1 MTGARF
7 ARRVPFPCTVSLRRR
22 LAGDVGRWRII
33 AVFAV
38 LSVRMAS
45 PLDVVILAAGQGKR
59 MHSALPKVLHTLA
72 GQPLAAYVL
81 AAARALA
88 PRAIAVVV
96 GYAAEA
102 VERTLAAP
110 DVIFVRQDPPRGTG
124 DAARIAVDALPAD
137 GVTLVG
143 LGDVPLVPSEALA
156 SVAEIAQA
164 SRVGLLT
171 ARVRNPFGF
180 GRVVRG
186 PEGDVRA
193 IVEERDATP
202 DERAVNEVNTGFIA
216 APTALLKLWLSRL
229 TPHNAQ
235 GEFYLTDIVAMA
247 VAEGVG
253 VDAHVVAD
261 EISIQ
266 GVNDRAQLARLERI
280 LQRRQAK
287 TLMLAGTTIVDP
299 DRIDIRGDLQ
309 CGRDVTI
316 DVGCVFEG
324 SVRLDDGAH
333 VGPYCVLRDVAVG
346 QDTRVEAFS
355 HFDSATIGRRCRIGP
370 YARLRP
376 GTALAEDVH
385 IGNFVEVKASTL
397 GAGSKANHL
406 AYVGDAIVG
415 SHVNYGAGS
424 ITANYDGA
432 NKHRSIIGDDVH
444 VGSNCVLVAPIT
456 IGAGATIGG
465 GSTIVKEAP
474 AGQLTVARAPQVTIS
489 RWQRPRKKG

>member
-1 MTGARF
+1 
-7 ARRVPFPCTVSLRRR
+7 
-22 LAGDVGRWRII
+22 
-33 AVFAV
+33 
-38 LSVRMAS
+38 MAS

-59 MHSALPKVLHTLA
+59 MHSALPKVLHCLA
-72 GQPLAAYVL
+72 GTPLAAYVL
-81 AAARALA
+81 TAARALS

-96 GYAAEA
+96 GHGADT
-102 VERTLAAP
+102 VERALAAP

-124 DAARIAVDALPAD
+124 DAARLALDALPPD

-156 SVAEIAQA
+156 SVTEIAQA

-171 ARVRNPFGF
+171 ARVRNPFGL
-180 GRVVRG
+180 GRIVRG
-186 PEGDVRA
+186 PAGDVQA
-193 IVEERDATP
+193 IVEERDAAP
-202 DERAVNEVNTGFIA
+202 EERAVNEINTGFIA
-216 APTALLKLWLSRL
+216 APTSLLKLWLSRL
-229 TPHNAQ
+229 SPHNAQ

-253 VDAHVVAD
+253 VEAHVVND
-261 EISIQ
+261 EVSVL
-266 GVNDRAQLARLERI
+266 GVNDRAQLAKLERI
-280 LQRRQAK
+280 LQRRKAT

-324 SVRLDDGAH
+324 SVRLGERAH
-333 VGPYCVLRDVAVG
+333 VGPYCVLRDCAVG
-346 QDTRVEAFS
+346 DDTRVDAFC
-355 HFDSATIGRRCRIGP
+355 HVDSATIGRHCRIGP

-376 GTALAEDVH
+376 GTELAEDVH

-406 AYVGDAIVG
+406 AYVGDAVLG
-415 SHVNYGAGS
+415 SRVNYGAGS

-465 GSTIVKEAP
+465 GSTVVKEAP
-474 AGQLTVARAPQVTIS
+474 AGQLTLARAAQVS
-489 RWQRPRKKG
+489 NPRWKRPRKKG

>member
-1 MTGARF
+1 
-7 ARRVPFPCTVSLRRR
+7 
-22 LAGDVGRWRII
+22 
-33 AVFAV
+33 
-38 LSVRMAS
+38 MAS
-45 PLDVVILAAGQGKR
+45 PLDIVILAAGHGKR
-59 MHSALPKVLHTLA
+59 MHSALPKVLHRLA

-81 AAARALA
+81 TAARGLK

-96 GYAAEA
+96 GYGADA
-102 VERTLAAP
+102 VERELAAP
-110 DVIFVRQDPPRGTG
+110 DLVFVRQDPPRGTG
-124 DAARIAVDALPAD
+124 DAARVAIEALPAD

-143 LGDVPLVPSEALA
+143 LGDVPLVPAEALA

-171 ARVRNPFGF
+171 ARVHDPLGL
-180 GRVVRG
+180 GRVIRG
-186 PEGDVRA
+186 PAGNIEA

-202 DERAVNEVNTGFIA
+202 EQRAVHEINTGFIA

-247 VAEGVG
+247 VAEGIG
-253 VDAHVVAD
+253 VDAHVVVD
-261 EISIQ
+261 EVSIQ
-266 GVNDRAQLARLERI
+266 GINDRSQLAALERI
-280 LQRRQAK
+280 LQRRKAD

-299 DRIDIRGDLQ
+299 QRIDVRGDLS

-324 SVRLDDGAH
+324 DVRLGDGAH
-333 VGPYCVLRDVAVG
+333 VGPYCVLQDVSVG
-346 QDTRVEAFS
+346 EGTRIEAFS
-355 HFDSATIGRRCRIGP
+355 HLASSTVGPRCRIGP
-370 YARLRP
+370 FARLRP
-376 GTALAEDVH
+376 GTSLAEEVH
-385 IGNFVEVKASTL
+385 IGNFVEVKASSL
-397 GAGSKANHL
+397 GAQSKANHL
-406 AYVGDAIVG
+406 AYVGDAVVG
-415 SHVNYGAGS
+415 SRVNYGAGS

-432 NKHRSIIGDDVH
+432 RKHRSVIGDDVH

-474 AGQLTVARAPQVTIS
+474 AGQLTLARAPQVSIA